1 MNVERTAM
9 FCGLLLLAQGQALAC
24 EERDLQPLLERFAV
38 ATSLPLDECERE
50 IAAVGGDAFWR
61 GECHRIE
68 QSPDAAMLREHGHRM
83 SIEYR
88 ELQTNADGATAVIVN
103 LHGPDI
109 LAFNDALDRQKLCAS
124 AASGGDAERT
134 RDPPETCGLWSW
146 ADIPVIDRYGAILLS
161 CTNGRWGF
169 VAPKESSRGETSKA
183 GPASQPDST

>member
-38 ATSLPLDECERE
+38 ATSLPLDECVRE

-88 ELQTNADGATAVIVN
+88 ELQTNDDGATAVIVN

-134 RDPPETCGLWSW
+134 RDSPETCGLWSW
-146 ADIPVIDRYGAILLS
+146 ADIPVIDRYGAIPLS

-169 VAPKESSRGETSKA
+169 VAPKESSRYEAPSA
-183 GPASQPDST
+183 PAAESVD